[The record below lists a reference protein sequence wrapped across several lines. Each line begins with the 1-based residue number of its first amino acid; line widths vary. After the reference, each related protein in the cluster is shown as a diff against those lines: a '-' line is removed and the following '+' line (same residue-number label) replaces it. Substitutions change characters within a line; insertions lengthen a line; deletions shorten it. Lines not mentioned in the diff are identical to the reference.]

1 MSMQR
6 AAGLRASPCVKGR
19 FRAWGQGG
27 GAHRGE
33 VGQVGQVG
41 MAGQA
46 RLALLAV
53 REQPGLAQLLGHAVL
68 QRWLRR
74 DCEPAAQRA
83 ERLSKFPSLL
93 CSS

>member
-1 MSMQR
+1 
-6 AAGLRASPCVKGR
+6 
-19 FRAWGQGG
+19 
-27 GAHRGE
+27 
-33 VGQVGQVG
+33 